1 MDFECAA
8 GLQHEPDVRVS
19 NKYHFVLQERYELF
33 SAKVDT
39 AVLIHEH
46 LTAICCYRRLILFI
60 TTTKSC
66 ILQSSK
72 SVSIFM
78 SSNIQGYS

>member
-8 GLQHEPDVRVS
+8 GLHPEPDVS
-19 NKYHFVLQERYELF
+19 SKHHFVSQERYELF
-33 SAKVDT
+33 SAKADT
-39 AVLIHEH
+39 AVPIHEH

-66 ILQSSK
+66 IISEQQK
-72 SVSIFM
+72 C
-78 SSNIQGYS
+78 